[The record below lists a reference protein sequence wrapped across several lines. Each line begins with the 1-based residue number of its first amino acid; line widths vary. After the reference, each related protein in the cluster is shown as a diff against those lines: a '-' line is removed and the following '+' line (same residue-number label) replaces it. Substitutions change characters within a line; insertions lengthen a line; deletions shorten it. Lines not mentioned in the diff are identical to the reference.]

1 VDEAFSLFDDGWG
14 VKKSIQMRK
23 EKKEARKRFNENG
36 SGAVGYETKA
46 QTAHVEAV

>member
-1 VDEAFSLFDDGWG
+1 MDEAFSLFDDGWG

-23 EKKEARKRFNENG
+23 AKKEARKRMNENG
-36 SGAVGYETKA
+36 SGVVGYETKA